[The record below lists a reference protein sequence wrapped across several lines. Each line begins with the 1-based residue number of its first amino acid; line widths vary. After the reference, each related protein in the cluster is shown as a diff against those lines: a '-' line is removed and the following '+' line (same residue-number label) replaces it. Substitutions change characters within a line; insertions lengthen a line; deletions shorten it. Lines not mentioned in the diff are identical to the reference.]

1 MANSGTF
8 GCISFNPNLDRS
20 VIEDITTELKSEG
33 LDIAFNHWERRID
46 IGDPLDF
53 HLIDLIMKTL
63 KRFDVSGYIEDIA
76 FNCNR

>member
-1 MANSGTF
+1 MATSGTF
-8 GCISFNPNLDRS
+8 GYIRFNPNLDRS
-20 VIEDITTELKSEG
+20 VIEEITTELKSEG
-33 LDIAFNHWERRID
+33 LDIEFHHWERRID

-53 HLIDLIMKTL
+53 HLIDLIMKTI

>member
-8 GCISFNPNLDRS
+8 GYISFNPNLDQS
-20 VIEDITTELKSEG
+20 VIEDIKTELESE
-33 LDIAFNHWERRID
+33 LSDLTLFNWERRID

-53 HLIDLIMKTL
+53 HLVDFIVATIK
-63 KRFDVSGYIEDIA
+63 KFKAESYIEDIA

>member
-8 GCISFNPNLDRS
+8 GCVKFNHNLDLS
-20 VIEDITTELKSEG
+20 VIEDIKTELKSEG
-33 LDIAFNHWERRID
+33 LDVELHQWERRID

-53 HLIDLIMKTL
+53 HLIDVIMKTL
-63 KRFDVSGYIEDIA
+63 KRFDVSGYIDDIA

>member
-8 GCISFNPNLDRS
+8 GYIRFNPNLDRS
-20 VIEDITTELKSEG
+20 VIEEITTELKVEG
-33 LDIAFNHWERRID
+33 LDIEFNHWERRID

-63 KRFDVSGYIEDIA
+63 KTFDVSGYIEDIA
-76 FNCNR
+76 FNCNS

>member
-1 MANSGTF
+1 MATSGTF
-8 GCISFNPNLDRS
+8 GYIRFNPNLDRS
-20 VIEDITTELKSEG
+20 VIEDITTELKVEG
-33 LDIAFNHWERRID
+33 LDVEFHHWERSID

-63 KRFDVSGYIEDIA
+63 KRFDVSSYIEDIA

>member
-1 MANSGTF
+1 MATSGTF
-8 GCISFNPNLDRS
+8 GYIRFNPNLDRS
-20 VIEDITTELKSEG
+20 VIEDITTELKIEG
-33 LDIAFNHWERRID
+33 LDIEFNHWERRID

-76 FNCNR
+76 FNCNG